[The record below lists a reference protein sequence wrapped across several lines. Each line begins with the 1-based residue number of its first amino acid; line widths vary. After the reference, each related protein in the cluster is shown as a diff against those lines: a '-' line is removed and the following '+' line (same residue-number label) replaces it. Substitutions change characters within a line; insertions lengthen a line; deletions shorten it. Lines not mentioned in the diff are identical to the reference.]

1 MRILAIETSCDETS
15 IAILEVENEQN
26 LAFSVLAHET
36 ATQIDIHKEFGGVFP
51 ALARREHGKNIPVVF
66 EKAMSDAGLWNK
78 SSEKTNTKDVT
89 EILTREQELIPFFKN
104 ELAYISSLGVD
115 AIAVTYGPGLE
126 PALWVGVNFAKA
138 LAYFFDLPLVPVNHM
153 EGHVL
158 SVLLQEELRAIK
170 NEKVQS
176 TKYRIPEIQLPAI
189 ALLISGGHT
198 ELVLVKDFLKY
209 EIIGKTRDD
218 AVGEAFD
225 KVARMLGLPYPGGPE
240 ISKFASIARI
250 SLQSTSSNAPPVSLP
265 RPMIHSKDFD
275 FSFSGLKTA
284 VLYFIRD
291 LKEKNPEVLEDNMI
305 KQSIAQEFEDAVTEV
320 LVKKTMTALQE
331 FGAQT
336 LIVGG
341 GVAANKHITS
351 SLITSAQKINPDIK
365 TYIPQKE
372 LTTDNAL
379 MIAIVG
385 YFRFTAGEYKKD
397 LSDLNTIR
405 AEGNLKL

>member
-15 IAILEVENEQN
+15 IAILEVQDEQQ
-26 LAFSVLAHET
+26 LAFSVLSHET
-36 ATQIDIHKEFGGVFP
+36 ATQIDVHKEFGGVFP
-51 ALARREHGKNIPVVF
+51 ALARREHGKNIPLVF
-66 EKAMSDAGLWNK
+66 EKAMRDAGLWNK
-78 SSEKTNTKDVT
+78 SSEKTNTRNVT
-89 EILTREQELIPFFKN
+89 EILTREQELIPFFEN
-104 ELAYISSLGVD
+104 ELSFLPTLGVD

-153 EGHVL
+153 EGHIL
-158 SVLLQEELRAIK
+158 SVLIQEQTENQILKIRD
-170 NEKVQS
+170 Q
-176 TKYRIPEIQLPAI
+176 KYNIPQIQFPAI

-225 KVARMLGLPYPGGPE
+225 KVARMLGLPYPGGPQ
-240 ISKFASIARI
+240 ISSLAEQARK
-250 SLQSTSSNAPPVSLP
+250 SYKLQATSCKLP
-265 RPMIHSKDFD
+265 RPMIHSDDFD

-291 LKEKNPEVLEDNMI
+291 LKEKDPEVLEDITI
-305 KQSIAQEFEDAVTEV
+305 KQSIAREFEDAVTEV
-320 LVKKTMTALQE
+320 LVKKTITAVQE
-331 FGAQT
+331 SGAQT

-341 GVAANKHITS
+341 GVAANKYITG
-351 SLITSAQKINPDIK
+351 SLIRSIQEINPEIQ
-365 TYIPQKE
+365 TYVPKKE
-372 LTTDNAL
+372 LATDNAL

-385 YFRFTAGEYKKD
+385 YFRFAAGEYKKN
-397 LSDLNTIR
+397 LSDLNTIC

>member
-1 MRILAIETSCDETS
+1 MKILAIETSCDETS
-15 IAILEVENEQN
+15 IALLEVGNEQK
-26 LAFSVLAHET
+26 LAFSVLSHET
-36 ATQIDIHKEFGGVFP
+36 ATQIEIHKEFGGVFP
-51 ALARREHGKNIPVVF
+51 ALARREHGKNIPLVF
-66 EKAMSDAGLWNK
+66 EKAMRDAGLWNK
-78 SSEKTNTKDVT
+78 SSEKTGTKNVT
-89 EILTREQELIPFFKN
+89 EILTREQELVPFFEN
-104 ELAYISSLGVD
+104 ELSFLPSLGVD

-153 EGHVL
+153 EGHIL
-158 SVLLQEELRAIK
+158 SVLIQEQKE
-170 NEKVQS
+170 NYE
-176 TKYRIPEIQLPAI
+176 IPEMQFPAI

-240 ISKFASIARI
+240 ISKLAAQAR
-250 SLQSTSSNAPPVSLP
+250 SLLQTTNYQLPTVSFP

-275 FSFSGLKTA
+275 FSFSGIKTA
-284 VLYFIRD
+284 VLYFLRD
-291 LKEKNPEVLEDNMI
+291 LKEKNPEVLEDITI
-305 KQSIAQEFEDAVTEV
+305 KQSIAREFEDAVTEV
-320 LVKKTMTALQE
+320 LVKKTMTAVQE

-341 GVAANKHITS
+341 GVAANKYITG
-351 SLITSAQKINPDIK
+351 SLIRSIQGINPSMQ

-372 LTTDNAL
+372 LATDNAL

-385 YFRFTAGEYKKD
+385 YFRFAAGEYKKS
-397 LSDLNTIR
+397 LEDLNTVK